1 MYLIIINDIGICL
14 MIIDLM
20 TLGNYLHCHRYLIIT
35 QQIQKLMKSDLQPP
49 WSRDTTLSF
58 SQNRASY
65 SEPTCRVV
73 IE

>member
-1 MYLIIINDIGICL
+1 MVFLF
-14 MIIDLM
+14 
-20 TLGNYLHCHRYLIIT
+20 LGTSAEKWRDAYGAFCSSHNEAVGVH
-35 QQIQKLMKSDLQPP
+35 KDLMKSDLQPP

>member
-1 MYLIIINDIGICL
+1 MIN
-14 MIIDLM
+14 DLM
-20 TLGNYLHCHRYLIIT
+20 TLGNYFHCHQYPIIT
-35 QQIQKLMKSDLQPP
+35 DYKFMKSDLQPP